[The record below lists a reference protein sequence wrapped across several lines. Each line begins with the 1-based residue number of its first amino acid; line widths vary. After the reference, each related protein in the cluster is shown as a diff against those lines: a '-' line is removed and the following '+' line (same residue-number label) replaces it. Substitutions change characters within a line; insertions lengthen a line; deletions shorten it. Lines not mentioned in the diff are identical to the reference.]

1 VEEILNA
8 EVPERCVQISEPWR
22 AFTRHRAETDVA
34 ARWQQYER
42 EHPQLLAS
50 ARRMF
55 AFQPS
60 PSDLLA
66 LAADEPRF
74 AARVQALGLE
84 ERAAA
89 ICALL
94 GYQEPAP
101 LRATVLVGCFEPTA
115 WCDEN
120 SANDVFFCVEKLPDD
135 PNRCGLIA
143 AHELTHA
150 AHLNISRFEPGAWPV
165 SRGLHAEALAIAV
178 TLRLFSQLPATE
190 HLGLEHPARTLDA
203 YQAAERPVHET
214 LLGLLECCDEDAY
227 RDVFYPDWGRPQ
239 AAGLPEQVGYLIAC
253 QAAQRWNDTNVCL
266 ARIARWDDRQA
277 RKFFAATLTGRAF
290 TAA

>member
-8 EVPERCVQISEPWR
+8 EIPDRCVISEPWR
-22 AFTRHRAETDVA
+22 TFTRRRAEADVA
-34 ARWQQYER
+34 SRWREYER
-42 EHPQLLAS
+42 EHPQLLAA

-60 PSDLLA
+60 ESNLLA
-66 LAADEPRF
+66 LVAEEPRF
-74 AARVQALGLE
+74 ASRARSLLLD

-89 ICALL
+89 ICELL
-94 GYQEPAP
+94 GYEEPAP
-101 LRATVLVGCFEPTA
+101 LRATVLVGCFEPMA

-120 SANDVFFCVEKLPDD
+120 RGNEVFFCVEKLPDEPD
-135 PNRCGLIA
+135 RCALIA
-143 AHELTHA
+143 THELTHA
-150 AHLNISRFEPGAWPV
+150 AHLNISGFAPGAWPV

-178 TLRLFSQLPATE
+178 TLRLVGQVPETD

-203 YQAAERPVHET
+203 YQADERDVHET

-253 QAAQRWNDTNVCL
+253 RAAQRWNAADVCL

-277 RKFFAATLTGRAF
+277 REFFTATLASGAAT
-290 TAA
+290 AA